1 MEQKY
6 QDKLSDDIKF
16 PKIKGSYQTPHPVH
30 QLTWRCEYPHA
41 VHLPQEQR
49 QPHLANTWRTTH
61 RPCTFPSVHC

>member
-30 QLTWRCEYPHA
+30 YPHA
-41 VHLPQEQR
+41 VHLPQDQR
-49 QPHLANTWRTTH
+49 QLPDPT
-61 RPCTFPSVHC
+61 PSAPAHMAM